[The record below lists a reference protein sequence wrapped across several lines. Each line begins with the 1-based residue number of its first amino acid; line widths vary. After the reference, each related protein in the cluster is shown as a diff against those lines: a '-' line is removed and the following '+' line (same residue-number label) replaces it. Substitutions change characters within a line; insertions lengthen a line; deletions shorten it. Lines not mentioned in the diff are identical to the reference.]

1 MGQLVVKIKEWR
13 EKFELSHDKAKHGKY
28 ITFICHLQFYDNS

>member
-13 EKFELSHDKAKHGKY
+13 EKLELSNDKAKHGKY
-28 ITFICHLQFYDNS
+28 ITFICNLHFYGNR